1 MGRRCA
7 ADFIPPPAPGARR
20 VPPVPRD
27 RGDGC
32 DNDSI
37 HHARKVIAYLDEHPR
52 LELLNG
58 AGCSPHDNPAERTDL
73 GRAEKLIYVANAAVD
88 QPGRLRQIHSFFC
101 NRSPDQMLDTAAP
114 WTKPLTLRVTSRTSG
129 MLHS

>member
-1 MGRRCA
+1 MIVVMGA
-7 ADFIPPPAPGARR
+7 ITTASTTLARSS
-20 VPPVPRD
+20 PTWTS
-27 RGDGC
+27 
-32 DNDSI
+32 N
-37 HHARKVIAYLDEHPR
+37 PR

-114 WTKPLTLRVTSRTSG
+114 WTKPLTLPVTSRTSG
-129 MLHS
+129 MLHR